1 MTINLITGIAAVV
14 LGVVYTLM
22 SYLMPR
28 ASFGDPSGHI
38 VFPLI
43 VGFIMTTLG
52 LVLSVVEL
60 RKLPNAKASDKVTLP
75 KTLSR
80 YGKEIA
86 FTIAA
91 SAVYALIFEHV
102 GYVIATILYLGS
114 ILFLI
119 NQGKKSVATNV
130 IVAVAFSVGVYALF
144 AYVLGIQLPSMP
156 FLDI

>member
-1 MTINLITGIAAVV
+1 MTINLITGIAAIVI
-14 LGVVYTLM
+14 GAGYTLM

-28 ASFGDPSGHI
+28 APFGEPAGHI
-38 VFPLI
+38 VFPII
-43 VGFIMTTLG
+43 VGIGMTVLG
-52 LVLSVVEL
+52 AALTIIER
-60 RKLPNAKASDKVTLP
+60 RKLTTAKDSDKVALP

-91 SAVYALIFEHV
+91 SAMYALIFEHV

-119 NQGKKSVATNV
+119 NSGKKNSVTNV

-144 AYVLGIQLPSMP
+144 AYVLGIQLPTMP